1 MSLAC
6 CDGTSSIHPCQSNW
20 KLAPELIPAA
30 LLSAENLGI
39 YFASSRILAVTG
51 HSLPPHAAALRSLP
65 TVRARRSCPSTD
77 ALSHLRRSQGATA
90 IMEHN
95 ISRRNPIERDGSD
108 QQRLQPRLL
117 RRLSLHPPPIVSD
130 AIAVTMHGSSS
141 SHRSISH
148 QRKKKKRS
156 RKRRAYITS
165 KLGE

>member
-65 TVRARRSCPSTD
+65 TVVIVDT
-77 ALSHLRRSQGATA
+77 
-90 IMEHN
+90 
-95 ISRRNPIERDGSD
+95 SRERDEAAPAPMPSVTSAVHKG
-108 QQRLQPRLL
+108 QRP
-117 RRLSLHPPPIVSD
+117 SWN
-130 AIAVTMHGSSS
+130 T
-141 SHRSISH
+141 
-148 QRKKKKRS
+148 
-156 RKRRAYITS
+156 T
-165 KLGE
+165 